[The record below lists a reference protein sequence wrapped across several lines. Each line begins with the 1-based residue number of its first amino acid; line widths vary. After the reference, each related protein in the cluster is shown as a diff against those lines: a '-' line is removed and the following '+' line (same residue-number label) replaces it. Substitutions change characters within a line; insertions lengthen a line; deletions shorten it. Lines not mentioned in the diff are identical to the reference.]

1 MKNLKLQLAIQEN
14 QVLTLKG
21 FQNNQITFSQ
31 CIIKLIQ
38 FQEMTENGSNEYFCE
53 WIVDQLRNNDLP
65 NNSSGSFM
73 TALGDIDHL
82 IESFENIECDVI
94 MKTAREYSLS

>member
-1 MKNLKLQLAIQEN
+1 
-14 QVLTLKG
+14 
-21 FQNNQITFSQ
+21 
-31 CIIKLIQ
+31 
-38 FQEMTENGSNEYFCE
+38 
-53 WIVDQLRNNDLP
+53 
-65 NNSSGSFM
+65 M